1 MIKSS
6 VKKSDL
12 ILLLLNGDNK
22 FPIDGITRFEKLVFL
37 TQKEILD
44 KWDDVHMKFNFE
56 PDRFGPFSS
65 DIYDEIDFLKSIGM
79 IKEEVGKKYEIT
91 DKGKRFLQT
100 KTYERVHEDIRK
112 HISDLKEKHGR
123 KKLDDLLRY
132 VYSNYPDFTVK
143 SEIRDKVLGK

>member
-1 MIKSS
+1 MVKASI
-6 VKKSDL
+6 KKSDL

-44 KWDDVHMKFNFE
+44 KWDDARMKFNFK
-56 PDRFGPFSS
+56 PDRFGPLATE
-65 DIYDEIDFLKSIGM
+65 IYDEIDFLKSIGM

-91 DKGKRFLQT
+91 DKGKRFLEM

-112 HISDLKEKHGR
+112 RISDLKEKHGR
-123 KKLDDLLRY
+123 EKLDDLLRY

-143 SEIRDKVLGK
+143 SEIRDKVLS